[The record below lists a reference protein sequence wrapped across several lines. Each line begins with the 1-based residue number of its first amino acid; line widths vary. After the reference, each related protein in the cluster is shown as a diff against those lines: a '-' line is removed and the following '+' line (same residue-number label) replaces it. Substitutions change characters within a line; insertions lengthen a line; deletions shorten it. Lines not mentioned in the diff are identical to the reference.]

1 MYILV
6 VAELGYYAI
15 IISMASI
22 LKGYSHH
29 KMLRHIAKLIHNYV
43 HIDGGL
49 TSGNRTDLE
58 SAGSKDPSS
67 FLLYSG
73 ATHYAKYC
81 STVLFRGIGL
91 CYLMLYKLLHFSNS
105 LKDSIAYA
113 LLCNTHYPFFPHSV
127 KPVCICE

>member
-29 KMLRHIAKLIHNYV
+29 KMLRHIAKIVHNYV

-58 SAGSKDPSS
+58 RAGSKDPSA
-67 FLLYSG
+67 FLLHSLC
-73 ATHYAKYC
+73 K
-81 STVLFRGIGL
+81 VLQ
-91 CYLMLYKLLHFSNS
+91 
-105 LKDSIAYA
+105 
-113 LLCNTHYPFFPHSV
+113 HSPIQV
-127 KPVCICE
+127 NWSVLSHVV

>member
-29 KMLRHIAKLIHNYV
+29 KMLWHIAKIV

-58 SAGSKDPSS
+58 SAGSKDPSA
-67 FLLYSG
+67 FLLHSLC
-73 ATHYAKYC
+73 K
-81 STVLFRGIGL
+81 VLQ
-91 CYLMLYKLLHFSNS
+91 
-105 LKDSIAYA
+105 
-113 LLCNTHYPFFPHSV
+113 HSPIQV
-127 KPVCICE
+127 NWSVLSHVV